1 MFHLVPKNTFET
13 KKVKELKTIE
23 SMCNKMPWLCSETRI

>member
-1 MFHLVPKNTFET
+1 MFHLVTNTLET

-23 SMCNKMPWLCSETRI
+23 SMYNKMPWLCSETRI